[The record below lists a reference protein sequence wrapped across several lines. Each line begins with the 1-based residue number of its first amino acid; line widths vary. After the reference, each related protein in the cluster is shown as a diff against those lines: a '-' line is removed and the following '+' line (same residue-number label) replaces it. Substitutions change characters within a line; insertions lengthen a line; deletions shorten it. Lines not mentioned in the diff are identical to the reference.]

1 LINMYSKCGSLND
14 AISIFKGMKSKDII
28 TWNAMISAYGKNGN
42 YNESINL
49 FHQMQK
55 EGIQPDSITYICIL
69 STCADSLT
77 LNFGKEIHSQI
88 INSGIEM
95 DITLQT
101 ALINM
106 YSKCGSLSDAISI
119 FNGMKAKDII
129 TWNTMVSVYGQNR
142 NLSNAISIF
151 NGMKSKD
158 IITWNAMISAYGQ
171 SGNYK

>member
-69 STCADSLT
+69 STCADSLA
-77 LNFGKEIHSQI
+77 LDFGKEIHSQI

-95 DITLQT
+95 DITLQN

-106 YSKCGSLSDAISI
+106 YSKCGSLSDAIST
-119 FNGMKAKDII
+119 FK
-129 TWNTMVSVYGQNR
+129 
-142 NLSNAISIF
+142 
-151 NGMKSKD
+151 GMKSKD
-158 IITWNAMISAYGQ
+158 VTTWNAMISAYGQ
-171 SGNYK
+171 NGNYKESINLF